1 MISFTSFSCLLAVPD
16 EPLNL
21 TARNVTSR
29 NLTLEWIRP
38 HHNNAPILGYY
49 IFYTHIDFLG
59 GDIVTLLVK
68 GAIEQQFI
76 DELLPNVMYTFAV
89 IAFNEE
95 GNSSVSVHINVTT
108 FGEGTVIY
116 IINLC

>member
-1 MISFTSFSCLLAVPD
+1 MISFTSFSYLLAIPD

-21 TARNVTSR
+21 TARNITSR

-49 IFYTHIDFLG
+49 IFYTRLDSLG
-59 GDIVTLLVK
+59 GDVVTLLVT

-76 DELLPNVMYTFAV
+76 DELLPNVMYNFTV

-95 GNSSVSVHINVTT
+95 GNSSLSVPLTVTT
-108 FGEGTVIY
+108 LGEGTDT
-116 IINLC
+116 

>member
-21 TARNVTSR
+21 TAHNVTSR

-49 IFYTHIDFLG
+49 IFYTRPDFLG

-76 DELLPNVMYTFAV
+76 DELHPGEMYSFTV

-95 GNSSVSVHINVTT
+95 GNSSNVSLPLTVRTLE
-108 FGEGTVIY
+108 EGSDIF
-116 IINLC
+116 ISQ